1 MAEAKLDAETLAF
14 ANDVAEPIRQA
25 KRGELADVH
34 TPEMIAGYTA
44 QGRPCGTCK
53 VGTEHARYSPDV
65 LEALKATV
73 PGWQARISEALREWR
88 GQRWTRLRVKRK
100 KGETGRY
107 PLSNHENRH
116 RRYRLCRFE

>member
-53 VGTEHARYSPDV
+53 VGTEHAVTVRYSPDV

-88 GQRWTRLRVKRK
+88 GQRWTRVRGKRK
-100 KGETGRY
+100 KGGNGTL
-107 PLSNHENRH
+107 PFVKS
-116 RRYRLCRFE
+116 